1 MTTNRKTTVQQDVN
15 DLIRAITDT
24 TGLILSTP
32 LMVDFFDG
40 DHKAAVFL
48 NQVLYWTDRTKD
60 ADGWFYKTSTDWWS
74 EIRFS
79 YYQIQRV
86 IFGDERVQNPKRNLS
101 EIGLETKVKMA
112 PNGRNATF
120 YRLDL
125 PQFFSMFVEWAEQRF
140 GKLVARTAPA
150 RKLKSKQKPAQTEP
164 VASPTDND
172 LPLPHYPEPEPQVT
186 PTERVKLAWEQ
197 AYSPDEKTI
206 LDAWR
211 LSQDQLKFHLGES
224 NFAFYIK
231 PATLVDY
238 DPDTHT
244 LTLAVQDAHQVQTLQ
259 YRLHRHLRA
268 VLSQTFGYEVE
279 IDCLTHEAW
288 NERHR

>member
-60 ADGWFYKTSTDWWS
+60 ADGWFYKTGADWWS

-79 YYQIQRV
+79 YYQVQRV

-120 YRLDL
+120 YRLNL
-125 PQFFSMFVEWAEQRF
+125 PQFFGMFVEWAEQRF
-140 GKLVARTAPA
+140 GKLVARTEAA
-150 RKLKSKQKPAQTEP
+150 RNLKSKKQPQTEHIDP
-164 VASPTDND
+164 SMQDN
-172 LPLPHYPEPEPQVT
+172 LPLPIYHELEPEVT
-186 PTERVKLAWEQ
+186 PTDRVKLAWAQ
-197 AYSPDEKTI
+197 AYSPDSTI
-206 LDAWR
+206 QDAWNF
-211 LSQDQLKFHLGES
+211 SKDQLKFHFDS
-224 NFAFYIK
+224 ATYMVYIK

-244 LTLAVQDAHQVQTLQ
+244 LTLAIKDADQVQMLQ
-259 YRLHRHLRA
+259 HRLHRHLRA
-268 VLSQTFGYEVE
+268 ILSQTFGYEVE
-279 IDCLTHEAW
+279 IVCLTHEAW
-288 NERHR
+288 NKRHR

>member
-1 MTTNRKTTVQQDVN
+1 MTTNRKTNVQQDVN
-15 DLIRAITDT
+15 DLIRAITNT

-60 ADGWFYKTSTDWWS
+60 ADGWFYKTSADWWS

-86 IFGDERVQNPKRNLS
+86 ISGDERVQNPKRNLS

-140 GKLVARTAPA
+140 GKLVARTEAA
-150 RKLKSKQKPAQTEP
+150 RKLKSKQQKPQTERIE
-164 VASPTDND
+164 SQSEDN
-172 LPLPHYPEPEPQVT
+172 LPPPSYLEPEPEVT
-186 PTERVKLAWEQ
+186 PTERVKLVWAQ
-197 AYSPDEKTI
+197 AYSPDETI

-211 LSQDQLKFHLGES
+211 LSQDQLKFHFDS
-224 NFAFYIK
+224 ATYMVYIK

-238 DPDTHT
+238 DSDTHT
-244 LTLAVQDAHQVQTLQ
+244 LTLAIKDADQVHTLQ
-259 YRLHRHLRA
+259 CRQHRHLRA
-268 VLSQTFGYEVE
+268 ILSQTFGYEVE
-279 IDCLTHEAW
+279 IVCLTHEAW

>member
-15 DLIRAITDT
+15 DLIRAISET

-60 ADGWFYKTSTDWWS
+60 PDGWFYKTSADWWA

-79 YYQIQRV
+79 YYQVQRV
-86 IFGDERVQNPKRNLS
+86 IFGDERVQKPKRNLS
-101 EIGLETKVKMA
+101 NVGLEKQVRMA

-120 YRLDL
+120 YRLDVA
-125 PQFFSMFVEWAEQRF
+125 QFFSMFVEWAEQRF
-140 GKLVARTAPA
+140 GKLVARTQAA
-150 RKLKSKQKPAQTEP
+150 RKLKPKQKPAPSPT
-164 VASPTDND
+164 VASPPCND
-172 LPLPHYPEPEPQVT
+172 LPPPNYPEPAVT
-186 PTERVKLAWEQ
+186 PTERVKLAWAQ
-197 AYSPDEKTI
+197 AYSPNQTI
-206 LDAWR
+206 LDGWTFAKN
-211 LSQDQLKFHLGES
+211 QLKLRFDEAT
-224 NFAFYIK
+224 FTVYIQ

-238 DPDTHT
+238 DPATHT
-244 LTLAVQDAHQVQTLQ
+244 LTLVVKDAHQAQTLQ
-259 YRLHRHLRA
+259 HRLYRNIRR
-268 VLSQTFGYEVE
+268 VLSDTFGYDVE
-279 IDCLTHEAW
+279 IVCLTHEAW